1 MLDASIHSALEHHQP
16 DTRLGAHGCGC
27 NGEIEAPSTAKALIS
42 PHNGPAWCAVLTNP
56 QAERWAEANLRR
68 LGYVVFLPLARIQRR
83 DPVIRSQFH
92 NILVP
97 LFSRY
102 LFALHDPRESWRPI
116 YETPGVHSVLRNAA
130 TICYA
135 RPGAVEALQATEA
148 ARRCAEPPGERK
160 RPGDA
165 LQFIHG
171 PFRGLDCI
179 VVAAY
184 RHHAQVSAVVMGAL
198 RTVTAP
204 LSWLAERT

>member
-1 MLDASIHSALEHHQP
+1 MLDASIHPALERRQP

-27 NGEIEAPSTAKALIS
+27 NGATEARPASKPLTSLQS
-42 PHNGPAWCAVLTNP
+42 GPGWCAVLTNP

-68 LGYVVFLPLARIQRR
+68 IGYAVFLPLARIQRR

-116 YETPGVHSVLRNAA
+116 YETPGVHSVLKTNA
-130 TICYA
+130 TLCYA
-135 RPGAVEALQATEA
+135 RPGAVEALQASEA
-148 ARRCAEPPGERK
+148 ARRCAEPPGGRK

-165 LQFIHG
+165 LQFAHG

-184 RHHAQVSAVVMGAL
+184 RHHAQVSAIVMGAL

>member
-1 MLDASIHSALEHHQP
+1 MLDASIHSALEHNQP
-16 DTRLGAHGCGC
+16 ERLGAHGCGC
-27 NGEIEAPSTAKALIS
+27 NGAAEAHSAPKPLLSLPS
-42 PHNGPAWCAVLTNP
+42 GPAWCAVLTNP
-56 QAERWAEANLRR
+56 GAERWAEANLRR
-68 LGYVVFLPLARIQRR
+68 IGYVVFLPLARIQRR
-83 DPVIRSQFH
+83 DPVIRSHFH

-116 YETPGVHSVLRNAA
+116 CETPGVHSVLKNAA
-130 TICYA
+130 TLCYA

-148 ARRCAEPPGERK
+148 ARQCAEPASGRK

-165 LQFIHG
+165 LCFAHG
-171 PFRGLDCI
+171 PFRGMDCI

-184 RHHAQVSAVVMGAL
+184 RHHAQVNAVVMGAL